1 MIRYLQQNIAT
12 FLGNKQNEN
21 YFSDYV
27 VKNSIWL
34 FLLQGFSLALGFL
47 SNYVLIKTVG
57 VNEYGS
63 YVYIFNFLYLLAGFS
78 MLGMDTLL
86 VKKVSIYE
94 ALGNYRELKG
104 VIFFAIGVCLG
115 ASLAMAIVSG
125 TIADVFGVIKNSGGV
140 NRFIL
145 SFSTLLTLSLIT
157 INQASL
163 QGLKKITLSQ
173 VGEKIARPAITVA
186 LVLVVGSYRKKVSLE
201 QVIWINITALGMTLL
216 ITAFLHQKKIRS
228 KLKNIKPKY
237 ELVAWTN
244 SAIAFFLL
252 GALYTLSS
260 RVDVFLLGLLRGSE
274 EVGVYNIVLKIS
286 EITSFGLVLVN
297 FVMAPVIAK
306 LFAKSELRQ
315 LQQLATQSARIVLV
329 IGLPLLLLIIFFRK
343 SILDFFGVNFFNGQE
358 ALLILCSGQLINILC
373 GSVGTLLLMSGYQR
387 FSVFSL
393 TISTAFSIIFNI
405 ILTPKY
411 GIVGTA
417 IATAVSIVMWNCLM
431 YLFVRKKL
439 NIRPTAFGIV

>member
-1 MIRYLQQNIAT
+1 MIKYLQQNIAT
-12 FLGNKQNEN
+12 FLGNKRNEN

-27 VKNSIWL
+27 IKNSIWL
-34 FLLQGFSLALGFL
+34 FLLQGFSLAIGFL
-47 SNYVLIKTVG
+47 SNYVLIKAAG
-57 VNEYGS
+57 VNDYGS
-63 YVYIFNFLYLLAGFS
+63 YIYIFNFLYLLIGFCT
-78 MLGMDTLL
+78 LGMDTLL

-94 ALGNYRELKG
+94 ASGNYRELKG
-104 VIFFAIGVCLG
+104 VIFFAIGVCIC
-115 ASLAMAIVSG
+115 ASLAIAIVSG
-125 TIADVFGVIKNSGGV
+125 KIAGIFGVIKNSGGI
-140 NRFIL
+140 NWFIL
-145 SFSTLLTLSLIT
+145 SFSTLLMLSIIT

-173 VGEKIARPAITVA
+173 VGEKIARPAIIII
-186 LVLVVGSYRKKVSLE
+186 LVLVLGSYRKKVSLE
-201 QVIWINITALGMTLL
+201 ELIWLNITALGITLL
-216 ITAFLHQKKIRS
+216 ITSFLHQKKIGA
-228 KLKNIKPKY
+228 KLKNVNPTY
-237 ELVAWTN
+237 EFVAWTN

-252 GALYTLSS
+252 GTLYILNS
-260 RVDVFLLGLLRGSE
+260 RVDVFLLGLLRGSD

-286 EITSFGLVLVN
+286 EIISFGLVLIN
-297 FVMAPVIAK
+297 FVIAPIIAK
-306 LFAKSELRQ
+306 LFVKSELRQ

-329 IGLPLLLLIIFFRK
+329 IGLPLLLLIVFFRK

-387 FSVFSL
+387 FSIYSL
-393 TISTAFSIIFNI
+393 TISTAFSVIFNI

-417 IATAVSIVMWNCLM
+417 IATAASIVMWNCLM